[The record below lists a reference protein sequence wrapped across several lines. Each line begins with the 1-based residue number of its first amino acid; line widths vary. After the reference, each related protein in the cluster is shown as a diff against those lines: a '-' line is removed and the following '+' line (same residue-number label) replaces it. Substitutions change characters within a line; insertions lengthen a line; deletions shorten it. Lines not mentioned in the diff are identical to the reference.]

1 LQGISHGIPFVYP
14 YTLSSFHALKKVP
27 ILTHPWFCWFVHIL
41 SIRQLDFVYKFVFCV
56 ACVQYEEAVWRK
68 QELIA
73 YDKQM
78 DVDFLQVL
86 QQLKSLYLERMGIF
100 FKL

>member
-1 LQGISHGIPFVYP
+1 M
-14 YTLSSFHALKKVP
+14 
-27 ILTHPWFCWFVHIL
+27 
-41 SIRQLDFVYKFVFCV
+41 